1 MKKIFGK
8 VSKGV
13 KKVMNIPKDIYAE
26 VINNDKAR
34 LILGIT
40 ITGLGL
46 GGICVGGSIIASV
59 YIKVPQ

>member
-8 VSKGV
+8 ISKGV
-13 KKVMNIPKDIYAE
+13 KKVMNIPKDICKE
-26 VINNDKAR
+26 IVNNDKAR

-40 ITGLGL
+40 GLGL
-46 GGICVGGSIIASV
+46 SLGLIASV